1 MVTVGN
7 VEAGTPG
14 RTWWRQGEM
23 PQGTASGIAVGLA
36 GLLLAACGLAGCGAG
51 KPARSMGVPASAA
64 ARSAAASQP
73 RPITL
78 SRRRA
83 LPGHPA
89 PQRRPAW
96 DITRCLLWL
105 GRLLRQRH
113 PLGGGL
119 WPRGV
124 IEAGPDFVAKDGSVG
139 MRFGWWRAARGKLTI
154 TGRRLDAPLR
164 PWGDWS
170 PTATAP
176 SAFRPAVLISR
187 PRVVGRSPGCCPQ
200 AA

>member
-1 MVTVGN
+1 
-7 VEAGTPG
+7 
-14 RTWWRQGEM
+14 M
-23 PQGTASGIAVGLA
+23 PRQGTASGIAVGLA
-36 GLLLAACGLAGCGAG
+36 GLLLAARGLAGCGAG
-51 KPARSMGVPASAA
+51 KPARPIGAPATAA

-78 SRRRA
+78 GDA
-83 LPGHPA
+83 EPCPVTLPHSGGPPGISPDA
-89 PQRRPAW
+89 FFGWGASYGNG
-96 DITRCLLWL
+96 TLWV
-105 GRLLRQRH
+105 
-113 PLGGGL
+113 GGL

-139 MRFGWWRAARGKLTI
+139 MKFGWWRAARGKLTI